1 MKDLLTL
8 VVPLLDRHHLTHRVL
23 QNLDRQKCEFKI
35 IVADGSVSKFEKE
48 RVKRGVFYE
57 NLDIEYMYNGH
68 DFDINRYM
76 NKMHNAFQKISTPFA
91 MIFDNDDLIDL
102 SGIRR
107 GVYFMSN
114 NLDYS
119 TYRNDVRT
127 LEFKQNYVEIADSL
141 YTHPSIEQETSRE
154 RTVDCVNSFNSFNY
168 AIFRTEQIKC
178 FFEIMDY
185 FDNNDFQLFSKSLAY
200 FFASI
205 GKCKRLFDES
215 YYYFI
220 PGNTILQTGNKIH
233 KFREWMETNFWDN
246 SSALMISIVAA
257 ISSHLHKQDI
267 REDFAKSFIKEVKE
281 KSGIINPTFTSTGE
295 SGGDSFGIEIP
306 SDNIGLDRYIEKSKN
321 FDKKIHKI
329 LNKYN
334 FDDQKYSCVQSEPRT
349 NEEFAQSLST

>member
-8 VVPLLDRHHLTHRVL
+8 VVPLLNRHPLTHRVL
-23 QNLDRQKCEFKI
+23 QNLNRQKCEFKI
-35 IVADGSVSKFEKE
+35 IVADGSTTEFDKE
-48 RVKRGVFYE
+48 RLKQGVFYD

-68 DFDINRYM
+68 DFDIHRYM
-76 NKMHNAFQKISTPFA
+76 NKMHNAFQKITTPFA

-119 TYRNDVRT
+119 TYRNDIRT
-127 LEFKQNYVEIADSL
+127 LEFKESYVEIADTL
-141 YTHPSIEQETSRE
+141 YTYPSIEQSSSTE
-154 RTVDCVNSFNSFNY
+154 RVIDCVSSFNSFNY

-185 FDNNDFQLFSKSLAY
+185 FKNNDFQLFSKCLAY

-205 GKCKRLFDES
+205 GKCKRLTDES

-233 KFREWMETNFWDN
+233 RFSEWLETKFWHN
-246 SSALMISIVAA
+246 SSALMISIVSA

-267 REDFAKSFIKEVKE
+267 RGDFAKSFINEVRE
-281 KSGIINPTFTSTGE
+281 KSGIINPGFTSTGE
-295 SGGDSFGIEIP
+295 STEDSFGIKIP
-306 SDNIGLDRYIEKSKN
+306 SDNIALDLYIEKSKK
-321 FDKKIHKI
+321 FDSKIHKI
-329 LNKYN
+329 LEKYR
-334 FDDQKYSCVQSEPRT
+334 FEDKEYACEQYDAKT
-349 NEEFAQSLST
+349 NEEFVKSLHI